1 MMTTYDVELDLRLF
15 PIFERLGELSIV
27 PALVLAHLF
36 SLSEELGVVSLLRG
50 NWSILFLL
58 ELIKVLGNSKDLLLV
73 EFYSLC

>member
-27 PALVLAHLF
+27 PAFVLAHF
-36 SLSEELGVVSLLRG
+36 FGLSEELGVVSLLRG
-50 NWSILFLL
+50 NWSILLLL
-58 ELIKVLGNSKDLLLV
+58 ELIEVLGNSKNLLLV